1 MIIRDYANRG
11 RFQKKHPILC
21 QVRRSIW
28 EEYPNNTNGIKNCC
42 EGIANTAYGYSW
54 KYFE

>member
-28 EEYPNNTNGIKNCC
+28 KEYPNNTNGIKNCY